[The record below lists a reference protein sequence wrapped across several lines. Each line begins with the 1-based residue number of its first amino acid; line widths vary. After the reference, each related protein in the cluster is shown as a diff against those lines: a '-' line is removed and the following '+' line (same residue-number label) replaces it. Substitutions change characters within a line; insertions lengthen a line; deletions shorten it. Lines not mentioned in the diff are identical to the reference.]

1 MDFINVKMHD
11 LKHRLDNL
19 STKVDKE
26 ELDSLKSSLD
36 VFKFVNKTNC
46 EALDMVL
53 AEKEMKMVKSKIHF
67 TCLVD
72 A

>member
-1 MDFINVKMHD
+1 MKVQTLWEIDKKNYAKNAENMDFINVKMHD

-36 VFKFVNKTNC
+36 VF
-46 EALDMVL
+46 
-53 AEKEMKMVKSKIHF
+53 
-67 TCLVD
+67 
-72 A
+72 